1 MGNEADTKA
10 IWLDQQKIGDTLA
23 ANTVEDKGR
32 IREILAKARELKGLS
47 LDDVA
52 VLSSISSPELADEL
66 FSAARHAK
74 EEIYGNRIVLFA
86 PLYISNLCSNECL
99 YCAFRRS
106 NKEVVRRALNMD
118 EIREE
123 TSIILGHGH
132 KRVLIVAGEAYPG
145 SGIDYVLDAIDAV
158 YEVRNKGNV
167 RRVNV
172 NLAPMSVEDFRR
184 LKEHN
189 IGTFQLFQET
199 YHRPTY
205 KAVHLAGP
213 KQDLDWRASSF
224 DRAMLAGIDDVGM
237 GVLYGLYD
245 WRFETLA
252 MMQNINHLEQRFGVG
267 CHTISVP
274 RIEPAIG
281 SDLAARPPHAVSDDD
296 FLKLVA
302 ILRLAVPYTGII
314 MSTRESVEMRNK
326 TLELGVSQISAYSRV
341 NPGGYKE
348 DRQYDTAQFQLGD
361 ERTLAQ
367 VVRDL
372 GSNGYIPSFCTGC
385 YRLGRTGKDFMD
397 MAKPGLIKDKCAPNA
412 ISTFEEYLLDFANEE
427 DLKAGEAAIERYLQG
442 MDEHPRKVAEML
454 LAKVRAGKRDVYC

>member
-1 MGNEADTKA
+1 MEHAADTKA
-10 IWLDQQKIGDTLA
+10 VWLDEAVIEKQLA
-23 ANTVEDKGR
+23 KYPREDKGR
-32 IREILAKARELKGLS
+32 IAVALDKAAAMHGLDM
-47 LDDVA
+47 DDVA
-52 VLSSISSPELADEL
+52 ALMAISSPELLDAL
-66 FSAARHAK
+66 FYEARKLK

-99 YCAFRRS
+99 YCAFRKS
-106 NKEVVRRALNMD
+106 NKDVVRRALTMD
-118 EIREE
+118 EIKEE

-158 YEVRNKGNV
+158 YEVRNKGNI

-172 NLAPMSVEDFRR
+172 NLAPMSVEDFKR

-199 YHRPTY
+199 YHRKTY
-205 KAVHLAGP
+205 EEVHLAGP
-213 KQDLDWRASSF
+213 KKDLDWRASSF

-252 MMQNINHLEQRFGVG
+252 LMQHVAHLEDRFGVG

-274 RIEPAIG
+274 RIEPACG
-281 SDLAARPPHAVSDDD
+281 SDLAARPPYAMSDTD

-314 MSTRESVEMRNK
+314 MSTRESVEVRNK
-326 TLELGVSQISAYSRV
+326 TLELGVSQISANSRV

-348 DRQYDTAQFQLGD
+348 DRQYDAAQFQLGD
-361 ERTLAQ
+361 PRTLAE

-372 GSNGYIPSFCTGC
+372 GDHGYIPSFCTGC

-397 MAKPGLIKDKCAPNA
+397 MAKPGLIKEKCAPNA
-412 ISTFEEYLLDFANEE
+412 LSTFAEYLLDFASPE
-427 DLKAGEAAIERYLQG
+427 DLKAGEDAITKTLEG
-442 MDEHPRKVAEML
+442 MDERPRRVSEAL
-454 LAKVRAGKRDVYC
+454 LAKIRAGKRDVYC